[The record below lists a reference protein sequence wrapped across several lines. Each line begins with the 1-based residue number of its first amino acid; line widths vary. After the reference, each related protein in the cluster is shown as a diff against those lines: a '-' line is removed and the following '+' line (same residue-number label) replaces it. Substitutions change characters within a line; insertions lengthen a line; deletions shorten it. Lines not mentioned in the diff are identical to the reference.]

1 MRLLFTAACGFAS
14 AALAA
19 HYALPF
25 AWLPWCALALFAL
38 ALPALL
44 MRGDA
49 RTRAVLLLVS
59 AALGAGWYWGY
70 TQLFVRPAEALAGR
84 ELSFTARVLESP
96 ERDEGFAMTYVRL
109 EQEGLPA
116 VRTAVYDYDGYLGDV
131 QPGDLVELTAR
142 TSSATERYGAE
153 TDIYSSRGILLRA
166 NLSAPSG
173 VPRRDG
179 WSWLHFPARLSAAVG
194 EKAQQLFP
202 ADTAAFMRAL
212 LVGDSSGL
220 DDDYELEHALD
231 ESGIRH
237 VVAVSG
243 MHLSYLCAFLTA
255 LLGRRRAAKLG
266 VPAAVVFT
274 FMAGATPSIV
284 RACVMLLLVMAAPL
298 ARREADGLTSLGA
311 ALLLLLVINPLSVAA
326 AGLQLSFAAMAG
338 IVTVTPAVYAFIEGR
353 WKKPEGRRG
362 RLRSFIIATLAG
374 TAGSAVFTTPIVA
387 LTFGYVSL
395 VSPLTNLLTLWA
407 VSGCF
412 ILGLAAVILGFAFAP
427 LGAALAWLDAWC
439 ARYICLCAE
448 AMSALPFAA
457 VYTADRLVSWWL
469 CFCYG
474 VFALAWLLRGKGQKL
489 WPLAPAAACAVALCA
504 VIFSASA
511 AGKREQGFV
520 FLDVGQGACT
530 LALDGEHAVVIDCG
544 GTGTLENA
552 GDTACEYL
560 LSRGRRSVDAVVLT
574 HLHSDHAGGV
584 TRLLSRLDVGELYIA
599 EAAEDTDGELAG
611 LLACAERH
619 GTAVRYVG
627 AEDVEENYGGIAL
640 TLYAPAEAG
649 DENER
654 GVAVLASVGGWDAL
668 VMGDLGMAAERE
680 LAAEGAIPDVDI
692 LAVGHHG
699 SRYSTSFELLEAAQ
713 PEMAV
718 ISVGYNNYGH
728 PADEALA
735 RLNLAGARVYRTD
748 IDGSITVRT
757 GDDGKKDN

>member
-44 MRGDA
+44 LRGDA

-109 EQEGLPA
+109 AQEGLPA

-173 VPRRDG
+173 GPRRDG
-179 WSWLHFPARLSAAVG
+179 WSWLYFPARLSAAVG

-202 ADTAAFMRAL
+202 ADTAGFMRAL

-298 ARREADGLTSLGA
+298 ARREAG
-311 ALLLLLVINPLSVAA
+311 
-326 AGLQLSFAAMAG
+326 
-338 IVTVTPAVYAFIEGR
+338 
-353 WKKPEGRRG
+353 
-362 RLRSFIIATLAG
+362 
-374 TAGSAVFTTPIVA
+374 A
-387 LTFGYVSL
+387 LTAWARRCCCCSPSTRSPWPRRACS
-395 VSPLTNLLTLWA
+395 SPLPPWRASSPSRRRCTP
-407 VSGCF
+407 SSK
-412 ILGLAAVILGFAFAP
+412 
-427 LGAALAWLDAWC
+427 GAGK
-439 ARYICLCAE
+439 
-448 AMSALPFAA
+448 SP
-457 VYTADRLVSWWL
+457 
-469 CFCYG
+469 
-474 VFALAWLLRGKGQKL
+474 RGG
-489 WPLAPAAACAVALCA
+489 AAACAASSSPRSPARRARRCSPRPSSRSL
-504 VIFSASA
+504 SAMCPS
-511 AGKREQGFV
+511 
-520 FLDVGQGACT
+520 
-530 LALDGEHAVVIDCG
+530 
-544 GTGTLENA
+544 
-552 GDTACEYL
+552 
-560 LSRGRRSVDAVVLT
+560 SRR
-574 HLHSDHAGGV
+574 
-584 TRLLSRLDVGELYIA
+584 
-599 EAAEDTDGELAG
+599 
-611 LLACAERH
+611 
-619 GTAVRYVG
+619 
-627 AEDVEENYGGIAL
+627 
-640 TLYAPAEAG
+640 
-649 DENER
+649 
-654 GVAVLASVGGWDAL
+654 
-668 VMGDLGMAAERE
+668 
-680 LAAEGAIPDVDI
+680 
-692 LAVGHHG
+692 
-699 SRYSTSFELLEAAQ
+699 
-713 PEMAV
+713 
-718 ISVGYNNYGH
+718 
-728 PADEALA
+728 
-735 RLNLAGARVYRTD
+735 
-748 IDGSITVRT
+748 
-757 GDDGKKDN
+757 